1 MIKYIINFLKVKREA
16 AWVISNATNRGS
28 PESIATLV
36 QYGVLETFVNLLES
50 DDVKTIA
57 VVLEG
62 LKNVLNC
69 GAKAYVN
76 AEGENLFLNKL
87 EALGGIPK
95 LENLQTHPNQEIY
108 EKCLSI
114 LETYFET
121 ETPF

>member
-1 MIKYIINFLKVKREA
+1 M
-16 AWVISNATNRGS
+16 
-28 PESIATLV
+28 
-36 QYGVLETFVNLLES
+36 LES

-62 LKNVLNC
+62 IKNILAC
-69 GAKAYVN
+69 GGKAYVN
-76 AEGENLFLNKL
+76 SDGENLFLNKL

-108 EKCLSI
+108 DKCLQI

-121 ETPF
+121 EAPF